1 MTGTL
6 PPMSPIDTEH
16 AKAEILA
23 LHRAAIQAHLDK
35 NVEFFVQNVSG
46 DYVTVSRGELF
57 YPTEEETRTR
67 FSNYLHNTTFT
78 EYRDLQDPIIR
89 ISQDGTMA
97 WSIVQV
103 RIRGTR
109 KMPDDTEADIDTISA
124 WIMVY
129 EKADGRWITT
139 ANVSTFK

>member
-1 MTGTL
+1 
-6 PPMSPIDTEH
+6 MSPANIEQ

-23 LHRAAIQAHLDK
+23 LHQAAIQAHLDK
-35 NVEFFVQNVSG
+35 NIEFFVQDVSG
-46 DYVTVSRGELF
+46 DYVNVSRGEISH
-57 YPTEEETRTR
+57 PPKEEIHAI
-67 FSNYLHNTTFT
+67 FSSYLENTAFT

-89 ISQDGTMA
+89 VSTDGMMA

-109 KMPDDTEADIDTISA
+109 KMADQTEADFNTVSA

-129 EKADGRWITT
+129 EKVDERWVRT